1 MMVDVTQINL
11 FEQIVYYFQQNGMY
25 LLSQFFRQLLM
36 TSYGVVFAIMVAV
49 PLGFFIAHKRKTS
62 GFILGLANIIQT
74 VPNLALLS
82 VVMLVMGL
90 GPNLVVFTIFLYS
103 ILPILRNTYTGVISV
118 DDTMIDVGKGMGM
131 TPWQVIYKVE
141 LPLALSVIM
150 GGIRNAFITGIGIST
165 IGTFVGAGGLGDVL
179 QRGVNASDGT
189 SIILAAVIPISLMSI
204 LADWLLGLIEKR
216 LDPSSTK

>member
-1 MMVDVTQINL
+1 MVDVTQLNL
-11 FEQIVYYFQQNGMY
+11 LEQIGYYFQQNGMY

-36 TSYGVVFAIMVAV
+36 TSYGVVFAIIVAV

-62 GFILGLANIIQT
+62 SFILGLANIIQT

-118 DDTMIDVGKGMGM
+118 DDTMVDVGKGMGM
-131 TPWQVIYKVE
+131 IPWQVIYKVE

-179 QRGVNASDGT
+179 QRGVNASNGT
-189 SIILAAVIPISLMSI
+189 SIIIAAVIPISLMSI

>member
-1 MMVDVTQINL
+1 MVDVTQLDL

-36 TSYGVVFAIMVAV
+36 TSYGVVFAIIVAV

-62 GFILGLANIIQT
+62 SFILGLANIIQT

-103 ILPILRNTYTGVISV
+103 ILPILRNTYTGVITV
-118 DDTMIDVGKGMGM
+118 DDTMVNVGKGMGM

-189 SIILAAVIPISLMSI
+189 SIIIAAVIPISLMAI

>member
-1 MMVDVTQINL
+1 MVDVTQLNL
-11 FEQIVYYFQQNGMY
+11 SEQIVYYFQQNGMY

-189 SIILAAVIPISLMSI
+189 SIIIAAVIPISLMAI

>member
-1 MMVDVTQINL
+1 MVDVTQLNL

-25 LLSQFFRQLLM
+25 LFSQFFRQLLM
-36 TSYGVVFAIMVAV
+36 TSYGVVFAILVAV

-62 GFILGLANIIQT
+62 DFILGLANIIQT

-118 DDTMIDVGKGMGM
+118 DDTMVDVGKGMGM

-189 SIILAAVIPISLMSI
+189 SIIIAAVIPISLMSI

>member
-1 MMVDVTQINL
+1 MVDVTQLNL
-11 FEQIVYYFQQNGMY
+11 LEQIGYYFQQNGMY

-36 TSYGVVFAIMVAV
+36 TSYGVVFAIIVAV

-62 GFILGLANIIQT
+62 SFILGLANIIQT

-118 DDTMIDVGKGMGM
+118 DDTMVDVGKGLGM

-189 SIILAAVIPISLMSI
+189 SIIIAAVIPISLMSI

>member
-1 MMVDVTQINL
+1 MVDVTQLDL

-36 TSYGVVFAIMVAV
+36 TSYGVVFAIIVAV

-62 GFILGLANIIQT
+62 SFILGLANIIQT

-118 DDTMIDVGKGMGM
+118 DDTMVDVGKGMGM

-179 QRGVNASDGT
+179 QRGVNASNGT
-189 SIILAAVIPISLMSI
+189 SIVIAAVIPISLMSI
-204 LADWLLGLIEKR
+204 LADWLLGIIEKR

>member
-1 MMVDVTQINL
+1 MVDVTQLDL

-36 TSYGVVFAIMVAV
+36 TSYGVVFAIIVAV

-62 GFILGLANIIQT
+62 SFILGLANIIQT

-118 DDTMIDVGKGMGM
+118 DDTMVDVGKGMGM
-131 TPWQVIYKVE
+131 TSWQVIYRVE

-150 GGIRNAFITGIGIST
+150 GGIRNAFIIGIGIST

-189 SIILAAVIPISLMSI
+189 SIIIAAVIPISLMSI

>member
-1 MMVDVTQINL
+1 MVDVTQLDL

-118 DDTMIDVGKGMGM
+118 DDTMVDVGKGMGM

-189 SIILAAVIPISLMSI
+189 SIIIAAVIPISLMSI

>member
-1 MMVDVTQINL
+1 MVDVTQLDL

-36 TSYGVVFAIMVAV
+36 TSYGVVFAIIVAV

-62 GFILGLANIIQT
+62 SFIIGLANIIQT

-118 DDTMIDVGKGMGM
+118 DDTMVDVGKGMGM

-189 SIILAAVIPISLMSI
+189 SIIIAAVIPISLMSI

-216 LDPSSTK
+216 LDPSSTE

>member
-1 MMVDVTQINL
+1 MVDVTQLDL

-36 TSYGVVFAIMVAV
+36 TSYGVVFAIIVAV

-62 GFILGLANIIQT
+62 SFFLGLANSILT

-118 DDTMIDVGKGMGM
+118 DDTMVDVGKGMGM

-189 SIILAAVIPISLMSI
+189 SIIIAAVIPISLMSI

>member
-1 MMVDVTQINL
+1 MVDVTQLNL
-11 FEQIVYYFQQNGMY
+11 LEQIGYYFQQNGMY

-36 TSYGVVFAIMVAV
+36 TSYGVVFAIIVAV

-62 GFILGLANIIQT
+62 SFILGLANIIQT

-118 DDTMIDVGKGMGM
+118 DDTMVDVGKGMGM

-189 SIILAAVIPISLMSI
+189 SIIIAAVIPISLMSI
-204 LADWLLGLIEKR
+204 LADWLLGIIEKR

>member
-1 MMVDVTQINL
+1 MVDVTQLDL

-36 TSYGVVFAIMVAV
+36 TSYGVVFAIIVAV

-62 GFILGLANIIQT
+62 SFIIGLANIIQT

-103 ILPILRNTYTGVISV
+103 ILPILRNTYTGVITV
-118 DDTMIDVGKGMGM
+118 DDTMVDVGKGMGM

-189 SIILAAVIPISLMSI
+189 SIIIAAVIPISLMSI

>member
-1 MMVDVTQINL
+1 MVDVTQLDL

-36 TSYGVVFAIMVAV
+36 TSYGVAFAIIVAV

-62 GFILGLANIIQT
+62 SFILGLANIIQT

-118 DDTMIDVGKGMGM
+118 DDTMVDVGKGMGM

-150 GGIRNAFITGIGIST
+150 GGIRNAFIIGIGIST

-189 SIILAAVIPISLMSI
+189 SIIIAAVIPISLMSI

>member
-1 MMVDVTQINL
+1 MVDVTQLNL
-11 FEQIVYYFQQNGMY
+11 LEQIGYYFQQNGMY

-36 TSYGVVFAIMVAV
+36 TSYGVVFAIIVAV

-62 GFILGLANIIQT
+62 AIILGLANIIQT

-118 DDTMIDVGKGMGM
+118 DDTMVDVGKGMGM

-189 SIILAAVIPISLMSI
+189 SIIIAAVIPISLMSI
-204 LADWLLGLIEKR
+204 LADWLLGIIEKR

>member
-1 MMVDVTQINL
+1 MVDVTQLDL

-36 TSYGVVFAIMVAV
+36 TSYGVVFAIIVAV

-62 GFILGLANIIQT
+62 SFILGLANIIQT

-118 DDTMIDVGKGMGM
+118 DDTMVDVGKGMGM

-150 GGIRNAFITGIGIST
+150 GGIRNAFITGFGIST

-189 SIILAAVIPISLMSI
+189 SIIIAAVIPISLMSI

>member
-1 MMVDVTQINL
+1 MVDVTQLDL

-36 TSYGVVFAIMVAV
+36 TSYGVVFATIVAV

-62 GFILGLANIIQT
+62 SFILGLANIIQT

-118 DDTMIDVGKGMGM
+118 DDTMVDAVSYTHLTLPT
-131 TPWQVIYKVE
+131 TPYV
-141 LPLALSVIM
+141 
-150 GGIRNAFITGIGIST
+150 
-165 IGTFVGAGGLGDVL
+165 
-179 QRGVNASDGT
+179 
-189 SIILAAVIPISLMSI
+189 
-204 LADWLLGLIEKR
+204 
-216 LDPSSTK
+216 

>member
-1 MMVDVTQINL
+1 
-11 FEQIVYYFQQNGMY
+11 
-25 LLSQFFRQLLM
+25 
-36 TSYGVVFAIMVAV
+36 
-49 PLGFFIAHKRKTS
+49 
-62 GFILGLANIIQT
+62 
-74 VPNLALLS
+74 
-82 VVMLVMGL
+82 
-90 GPNLVVFTIFLYS
+90 
-103 ILPILRNTYTGVISV
+103 
-118 DDTMIDVGKGMGM
+118 GMGM
-131 TPWQVIYKVE
+131 TPWQLIYKVE

-189 SIILAAVIPISLMSI
+189 SIIIAAVIPISLMAI

>member
-1 MMVDVTQINL
+1 MVDVTQLDL

-36 TSYGVVFAIMVAV
+36 TSYGVAFAIIVAV

-62 GFILGLANIIQT
+62 SFILGLANIIQT

-118 DDTMIDVGKGMGM
+118 DDTMVDVGKGMGM

-189 SIILAAVIPISLMSI
+189 SIIIAAVIPISLMSI

>member
-1 MMVDVTQINL
+1 MVDVTQLDL

-36 TSYGVVFAIMVAV
+36 TSYGVVFAIIVAV

-62 GFILGLANIIQT
+62 SFILGLANIIQT

-118 DDTMIDVGKGMGM
+118 DDTMVDVGKGMGM

-189 SIILAAVIPISLMSI
+189 SIIIAAVIPISLMSI
-204 LADWLLGLIEKR
+204 LADWLLGLIEK
-216 LDPSSTK
+216 

>member
-1 MMVDVTQINL
+1 MVDVTQLDL

-36 TSYGVVFAIMVAV
+36 TSYGVVFAIIVAI

-62 GFILGLANIIQT
+62 SFILGLANIIQT

-118 DDTMIDVGKGMGM
+118 DDTMVDVGKGMGM

-189 SIILAAVIPISLMSI
+189 SIIIAAVIPISLMSI
-204 LADWLLGLIEKR
+204 LADWLLGIIEKR

>member
-1 MMVDVTQINL
+1 MVDVTQLDL

-36 TSYGVVFAIMVAV
+36 TSYGVAFAIIVAV

-62 GFILGLANIIQT
+62 SFIIGLANIIQT

-103 ILPILRNTYTGVISV
+103 ILPILRNTYTGVITV
-118 DDTMIDVGKGMGM
+118 DDTMVDVGRGMGM

-189 SIILAAVIPISLMSI
+189 SIIIAAVIPISLMSI